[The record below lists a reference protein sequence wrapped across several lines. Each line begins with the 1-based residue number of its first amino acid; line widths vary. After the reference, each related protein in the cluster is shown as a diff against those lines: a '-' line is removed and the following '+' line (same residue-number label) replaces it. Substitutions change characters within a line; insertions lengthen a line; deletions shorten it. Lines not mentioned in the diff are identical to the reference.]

1 MGNLK
6 IRNQVLGLIGTNCYL
21 VFDDQTKEGVIID
34 PADNGA
40 LILNQCRELEVMPK
54 AVLLTHG
61 HFDHI
66 CAVPDLVRA
75 FQLPVYAGKG
85 EEELLR
91 EPSKNLSSAYGDGVS
106 LKNVEF
112 LDNGDT
118 VSLLGR
124 EWQVIATPG
133 HTGGSVCYYLKE
145 DKVLFSGDT
154 LFCESYGR
162 TDFPTGS
169 ERELISSVVDK
180 LFVLPEDV
188 NVYPGHESQTT
199 IGHEKNY
206 NPLSAYRR

>member
-1 MGNLK
+1 MGNLR
-6 IRNQVLGLIGTNCYL
+6 IRSQVLGLIGTNCYL
-21 VFDDQTKEGVIID
+21 VFDDQTKEGVIVD

-40 LILNQCRELEVMPK
+40 LILNQCRELEVIPK

-75 FQLPVYAGKG
+75 FQLPIYAGKG

-91 EPSKNLSSAYGDGVS
+91 DPAKNLSSAYGDGVS
-106 LKNVEF
+106 LKNVEY
-112 LDNGDT
+112 LGNGDT
-118 VSLLGR
+118 VSFLGR
-124 EWQVIATPG
+124 TWQVIATPG
-133 HTGGSVCYYLKE
+133 HTRGSVCYYLKE

-180 LFVLPEDV
+180 LFALPEDV

-199 IGHEKNY
+199 IGHEKKY
-206 NPLSAYRR
+206 NPLSVYQK

>member
-1 MGNLK
+1 MGNLR
-6 IRNQVLGLIGTNCYL
+6 IRNQVLGIIGTNCYL

-40 LILNQCRELEVMPK
+40 LILNQCRELEVTPK

-75 FQLPVYAGKG
+75 FQLPIYAGKG

-91 EPSKNLSSAYGDGVS
+91 EPSKNLSSEYGSGVS
-106 LKNVEF
+106 LIHVEY
-112 LDNGDT
+112 LSDGNSI
-118 VSLLGR
+118 SLLGR
-124 EWQVIATPG
+124 EWKVIATPG
-133 HTGGSVCYYLKE
+133 HTSGSICYYLEE
-145 DKVLFSGDT
+145 DKTLFSGDT

-169 ERELISSVVDK
+169 IKALIDSVVNK
-180 LFVLPEDV
+180 LFILPEDV

-199 IGHEKNY
+199 IGHEKKY
-206 NPLSAYRR
+206 NPLSVYQR

>member
-40 LILNQCRELEVMPK
+40 LILNQCRELEVIPK

-91 EPSKNLSSAYGDGVS
+91 DPSKNLSSAYGDGVS

-118 VSLLGR
+118 VTLLGR
-124 EWQVIATPG
+124 AWQVIATPG

>member
-1 MGNLK
+1 MGNLR
-6 IRNQVLGLIGTNCYL
+6 IRSQVLGLIGTNCYL
-21 VFDDQTKEGVIID
+21 VFDDQTKEGVIVD

-40 LILNQCRELEVMPK
+40 LILNQCRELEVIPK

-75 FQLPVYAGKG
+75 FQLPIYAGKG

-91 EPSKNLSSAYGDGVS
+91 DPAKNLSSAYGDGVS
-106 LKNVEF
+106 LKNVEY
-112 LDNGDT
+112 LGNGDT
-118 VSLLGR
+118 VSFLGR
-124 EWQVIATPG
+124 TWQVIATPG
-133 HTGGSVCYYLKE
+133 HTRGSVCYYLKE

-180 LFVLPEDV
+180 LFALPEDV

-199 IGHEKNY
+199 IGHEKKY
-206 NPLSAYRR
+206 NPLSVYQR

>member
-91 EPSKNLSSAYGDGVS
+91 DPSKNLSSAYGDGVS

>member
-91 EPSKNLSSAYGDGVS
+91 DPSKNLSSAYGAGVS